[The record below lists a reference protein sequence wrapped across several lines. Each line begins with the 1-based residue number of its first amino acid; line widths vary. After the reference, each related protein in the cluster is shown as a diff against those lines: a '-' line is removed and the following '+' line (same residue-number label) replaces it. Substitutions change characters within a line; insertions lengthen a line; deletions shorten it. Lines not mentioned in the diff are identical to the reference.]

1 MIELAVALDLAEHG
15 FGTYGETIF
24 VNESPILDTG
34 AVSSKDGIWITSTT
48 VSNGN
53 GHYADQLTI
62 STRFYDVIRQG
73 EYLLKLMEYI
83 NTQLVDQCTLSCQ
96 PESPIVYE
104 KLNISPA
111 SSIDLDAVDNEGHY
125 VKSIHFTI
133 TYPLPD
139 LSGVK
144 VIN

>member
-24 VNESPILDTG
+24 VNESPTLDTG
-34 AVSSKDGIWITSTT
+34 SVSSKDGIWITSTT
-48 VSNGN
+48 VRNGN
-53 GHYADQLTI
+53 GHYTDQLTI
-62 STRFYDVIRQG
+62 STRFYDAIRQG
-73 EYLLKLMEYI
+73 EYLLKLIEYI
-83 NTQLVDQCTLSCQ
+83 NTTLVDQCTLSCQ
-96 PESPIVYE
+96 PESPIVYN
-104 KLNISPA
+104 KITISPA

-139 LSGVK
+139 LNGVK

>member
-1 MIELAVALDLAEHG
+1 MIELAVALDLQEHG

-34 AVSSKDGIWITSTT
+34 AVSSKDGIWINSTT

-53 GHYADQLTI
+53 GHYTDQLTV
-62 STRFYDVIRQG
+62 STRFYDVIHQG

-96 PESPIVYE
+96 PESPIVYK

-125 VKSIHFTI
+125 VKSIHFNI
-133 TYPLPD
+133 TYPMPD
-139 LSGVK
+139 LNSVK

>member
-53 GHYADQLTI
+53 GYYTDQLTI

-96 PESPIVYE
+96 PESPIVYD
-104 KLNISPA
+104 KITISPA
-111 SSIDLDAVDNEGHY
+111 SSIDLDAVDSEGHY

-139 LSGVK
+139 LNGVK

>member
-1 MIELAVALDLAEHG
+1 MIELAVALDLQEHG

-48 VSNGN
+48 ATNGN
-53 GHYADQLTI
+53 GHYTDQVTV
-62 STRFYDVIRQG
+62 STRFYDVTRQG

-96 PESPIVYE
+96 PESPIVYD
-104 KLNISPA
+104 KLTISPA
-111 SSIDLDAVDNEGHY
+111 SSIDLDAVDSEGHY

-144 VIN
+144 VLN

>member
-48 VSNGN
+48 MSNGN
-53 GHYADQLTI
+53 GHYTDQLT
-62 STRFYDVIRQG
+62 
-73 EYLLKLMEYI
+73 
-83 NTQLVDQCTLSCQ
+83 
-96 PESPIVYE
+96 
-104 KLNISPA
+104 ISPA
-111 SSIDLDAVDNEGHY
+111 SSIDLDAVDSEGHY
-125 VKSIHFTI
+125 VKSIHFAI

-139 LSGVK
+139 LNGVK

>member
-48 VSNGN
+48 VSNCN
-53 GHYADQLTI
+53 GHYTDQLTV

-96 PESPIVYE
+96 PESPIVYD
-104 KLNISPA
+104 KLTISPA

>member
-34 AVSSKDGIWITSTT
+34 AVSSKNGIWVTSTT

-53 GHYADQLTI
+53 GHYIDQLTI

-83 NTQLVDQCTLSCQ
+83 NTQLADQCTLSCQ
-96 PESPIVYE
+96 PESPIIYN
-104 KLNISPA
+104 KLTISPA
-111 SSIDLDAVDNEGHY
+111 SSIDLDAVDSEGHY
-125 VKSIHFTI
+125 VKSIHFNI

-139 LSGVK
+139 LNVVK

>member
-1 MIELAVALDLAEHG
+1 MIELAVALDLQEHG

-53 GHYADQLTI
+53 GHYTDQLTV

-96 PESPIVYE
+96 PESPIVYK
-104 KLNISPA
+104 KLTISPA
-111 SSIDLDAVDNEGHY
+111 SSIDLDAVDSEGHY

-139 LSGVK
+139 LNGVK
-144 VIN
+144 VLN

>member
-34 AVSSKDGIWITSTT
+34 AVSSKDGIWITCTT
-48 VSNGN
+48 MSNGN
-53 GHYADQLTI
+53 GHYTDQLTI

-96 PESPIVYE
+96 PESPIVYN
-104 KLNISPA
+104 KLTISPA
-111 SSIDLDAVDNEGHY
+111 SSIDLDAVDSEGHY
-125 VKSIHFTI
+125 VKSIHFNI

-139 LSGVK
+139 LNGVK

>member
-48 VSNGN
+48 MGNGN
-53 GHYADQLTI
+53 GHYTDQLTI

-96 PESPIVYE
+96 PESSIIYN
-104 KLNISPA
+104 KLTISPA

>member
-53 GHYADQLTI
+53 RHYTDQLTI

-139 LSGVK
+139 LTGVK